1 MSEVLTRGFR
11 FRPADEEVTDYLMR
25 KTQSPEFSC
34 FIKTIDL
41 YDKDP
46 WVLGHVRDPCY
57 NHYEWY
63 YFVKKNPL
71 GNEYLDKP
79 RLNGFEHPR
88 LKWDVLKQIHDAL
101 SSGQNVPPS
110 VFTYGFRFHPTD
122 QELLSLYL
130 TPKAHSP
137 DFSCFIRERE
147 LYAMEPWLLEHVRSP
162 FYKDSEWYYF
172 VRKCSSRREKLNLM
186 FYLRGKKKTWRV
198 NGVVTQIIDNDIEK
212 NVLGTKTRYSFNLDV
227 GRVHSRTGW
236 KVEEFQLSSDPV
248 WAVCRLTYLKND
260 SCVIDDRPI
269 LPGEEH
275 PKLELQA
282 LKNLHEV

>member
-147 LYAMEPWLLEHVRSP
+147 SYMPWSHG
-162 FYKDSEWYYF
+162 F
-172 VRKCSSRREKLNLM
+172 LNM
-186 FYLRGKKKTWRV
+186 GKKKTWRV

-227 GRVHSRTGW
+227 GRVHSMTGW